1 MRPNFKIMSYITKK
15 KNSPVK
21 TQPISEPMASVGD
34 SIGEEATAK
43 TP

>member
-1 MRPNFKIMSYITKK
+1 
-15 KNSPVK
+15 VK

-34 SIGEEATAK
+34 SIGEEANAK